1 MAATSPSHTTSS
13 NRSLSFGS
21 LAHIGAGG
29 SILVCYGKSILLA
42 TFAELGF
49 NRGDLVLNP
58 HVQAILMWAL
68 GMVAVYGLA
77 QDRRK
82 HGHAM
87 PLVMGSVGVAVIIV
101 TLYSYY
107 STAIEIT
114 GYLLLVGSAFL
125 NQNVMLRKMN
135 IEVQGLKNT
144 LEQRVEKQVAEIQ
157 RLARLKRFLAPAVAN
172 LITAEEEES
181 VLRSHRNNIA
191 ALFCD
196 IRGFTT
202 FSESMEPEE
211 VMNVL
216 QTYHEQVGRLISE
229 HGGTIDHRAGDGL
242 MVFFNDPLP
251 CQEPVVSAV
260 KLALAIRRA
269 FAEMNIDWRKRG
281 YDLGIG
287 VGIASGYATLGIVG
301 FEGRFDYTANGNA
314 VNLAARLCSE
324 ARDGQ
329 ILISHKALAEIED
342 RVEAVLIGELELR
355 GFARPILVHNVHA
368 FVEGTARQCQSQ

>member
-1 MAATSPSHTTSS
+1 MAATTPSHTTSS
-13 NRSLSFGS
+13 KRSLSFGS
-21 LAHIGAGG
+21 LAYIGAGG
-29 SILVCYGKSILLA
+29 SVLVCYGKSILLA

-49 NRGDLVLNP
+49 DLGDLVLNP
-58 HVQAILMWAL
+58 HVQAVLMWAL

-125 NQNVMLRKMN
+125 NQNVMLRKLN

-172 LITAEEEES
+172 LITAEEEGS
-181 VLRSHRNNIA
+181 VLQSHRSNIA

-260 KLALAIRRA
+260 NLALAIRRA

-287 VGIASGYATLGIVG
+287 VGISSGYATLGIVG

-342 RVEAVLIGELELR
+342 RVEADLIGELELR

-368 FVEGTARQCQSQ
+368 LVEGTARQCHSQ